1 MQCDSFSKCISS
13 VLFVSPM
20 KSSTKTSIIF
30 TVFEGMDG
38 CRYCG
43 IMMLSNLC
51 QGSAVLPF
59 TNSDMT
65 SLEVSDLTQNKG
77 GNSHH
82 QICNVIVT
90 TSHASSSDTGQTL
103 AAGRTTCETNRRQKP
118 SVMLILVNSKG
129 NSRS

>member
-1 MQCDSFSKCISS
+1 M
-13 VLFVSPM
+13 LFVAPM
-20 KSSTKTSIIF
+20 ESLTKTSIIF

-90 TSHASSSDTGQTL
+90 TSHASSSDTGQIL